1 MPETY
6 GLPEPE
12 AIEPTV
18 AEEAVRVGSEVVA
31 GQGIV
36 RTVLLY
42 VICAALIVSPLPGL
56 AVLPLIMLL
65 ASDKRLA

>member
-1 MPETY
+1 
-6 GLPEPE
+6 
-12 AIEPTV
+12 
-18 AEEAVRVGSEVVA
+18 VRVGSEVVA